1 MKVADVLMTEE
12 FAQEMESE
20 MEWRQDLQT
29 RAIGKF
35 GMIRRTPLDRL
46 RERGVF
52 KPELMVQMYGLV
64 LQKRLGDFSRAER
77 EYIVSIGKAAYIRTI
92 ERMRERR
99 KGNECEGVL

>member
-1 MKVADVLMTEE
+1 MELKEMKVADVLQSEE

-46 RERGVF
+46 RERGVY

-64 LQKRLGDFSRAER
+64 LQKRLWDFSRAER

-92 ERMRERR
+92 ERM
-99 KGNECEGVL
+99 KGKEEGK

>member
-1 MKVADVLMTEE
+1 MELKEMKVADVLMTEE
-12 FAQEMESE
+12 FAQEMKNE

-46 RERGVF
+46 RERGVY
-52 KPELMVQMYGLV
+52 KAELMVQMYGLV

-92 ERMRERR
+92 ERMKR
-99 KGNECEGVL
+99 KEDGK

>member
-12 FAQEMESE
+12 FAQEMDRE
-20 MEWRQDLQT
+20 MAWRQDLQT
-29 RAIGKF
+29 RAIAKF
-35 GMIRRTPLDRL
+35 RMIRRTPLDRL
-46 RERGVF
+46 RERGVY

-92 ERMRERR
+92 EGMKE
-99 KGNECEGVL
+99 KEKEGKET